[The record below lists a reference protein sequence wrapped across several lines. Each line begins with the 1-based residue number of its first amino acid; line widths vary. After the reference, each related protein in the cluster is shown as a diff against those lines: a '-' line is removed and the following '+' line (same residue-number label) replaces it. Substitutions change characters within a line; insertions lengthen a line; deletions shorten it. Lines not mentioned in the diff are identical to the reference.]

1 MSTMI
6 VSPGTSGAFPVLTL
20 KVSGDTTGLDV
31 ATMQDVTV
39 NASNDTFSWTQ
50 LNAGGKFQ
58 IPTTST
64 NTISLNMVVD
74 QDAFVGVTTV
84 GEAAKSAGVFGL
96 SNAKTKVL
104 FELTMASSNATDKKI
119 SGEGYITGLAPT
131 VSADSPVWVTP
142 VTVTVLGNFTIA

>member
-6 VSPGTSGAFPVLTL
+6 VSPGTSGAYPTLNL
-20 KVSGDTTGLDV
+20 KVTGDTTGLDI

-39 NASNDTFSWTQ
+39 NAANDVFTWTQ
-50 LNAGGKFQ
+50 LNQAGKLQ

-64 NTISLNMVVD
+64 NSISLNMVVD
-74 QDAFVGVTTV
+74 QDTFFGVTAA
-84 GEAAKSAGVFGL
+84 GEVAKTKGIFGL
-96 SNAKTKVL
+96 SNEKTKVN
-104 FELTMASSNATDKKI
+104 FSFTMASSNGTDKVI

-142 VTVTVLGNFTIA
+142 VTISVLGDFTVA